1 MSNRYKVAML
11 IAQMMLASEIT
22 GKRMSLA
29 VVKSHKTK
37 EELNRERG
45 LNLYEFYDGDKVIF
59 SCWARNQKNADRKFN
74 NFKKLRKE

>member
-1 MSNRYKVAML
+1 MKSLLAL
-11 IAQMMLASEIT
+11 AIAQMVSTSQINVT
-22 GKRMSLA
+22 GYTYPVAK
-29 VVKSHKTK
+29 VTPKTK

-45 LNLYEFYDGDKVIF
+45 LNLYEFYEGDKVIF